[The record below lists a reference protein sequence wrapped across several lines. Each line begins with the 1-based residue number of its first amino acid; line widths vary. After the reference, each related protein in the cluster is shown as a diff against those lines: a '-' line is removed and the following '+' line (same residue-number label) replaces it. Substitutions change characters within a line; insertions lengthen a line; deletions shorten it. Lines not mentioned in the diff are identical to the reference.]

1 MIARFGRKE
10 TERLSSFI
18 RWVSDSCDLQKC
30 HLEELTLASGG
41 NTDHPHAGGEHIGI
55 ALPAHCRRGP
65 SPRGWGA
72 PQEVFRTMFA
82 VNYFQKSDL
91 ARPRAP
97 SRTAEVLNNSSN
109 VVVILHLPLLPRSF
123 VPCPAIPEVGLQKVT
138 HPFQDFAISSNQ
150 ATISSSG
157 SNPKATGS
165 GISTPDSE
173 SLTLVLLK
181 LKRIILIDNCYYSLN
196 IHSDSHIEPT
206 VFVGKRFFEGNKKRN
221 VRCE

>member
-1 MIARFGRKE
+1 MRLAEVSLGRTDTCFGR
-10 TERLSSFI
+10 
-18 RWVSDSCDLQKC
+18 
-30 HLEELTLASGG
+30 
-41 NTDHPHAGGEHIGI
+41 EH
-55 ALPAHCRRGP
+55 GP

-72 PQEVFRTMFA
+72 HRNRVARTLQARTIPTRVGSTSRSLCTMFA